1 MNESYLPNFVIHF
14 MLLVV
19 ATKMRIAGSS
29 VATTEKKGCVKD
41 TGGIGILMIR
51 EVHPMSIL
59 LY

>member
-1 MNESYLPNFVIHF
+1 

-41 TGGIGILMIR
+41 TGGIGILMMR